1 MDDSEDDVDIERVRE
16 QLETLEGTVDESHE
30 QREVRHAIHLLDRL
44 PASSIREGIR
54 KFTRRD
60 IAEAFVGSVLIS
72 LPLLVEDGVFD
83 IAAHFVETPVFFLLN
98 TAFIVGMTAGLL
110 YYAEFREVS
119 VHRPV
124 FGIVPRRLL
133 AVMLVSLLS
142 ATLMMT
148 LWGRIEPVSEPLV
161 AAGRISVIWT
171 AAAFG
176 AALGDILPGESSGA
190 DINDELDAV
199 GDRLGI
205 GDDEGRF

>member
-1 MDDSEDDVDIERVRE
+1 MDDSEDAVDIERVRE
-16 QLETLEGTVDESHE
+16 HLETLEGTVDESHE

-83 IAAHFVETPVFFLLN
+83 IAAHFIATPVFFLLN
-98 TAFIVGMTAGLL
+98 TAFIFGMTAGLL
-110 YYAEFREVS
+110 YYAEFRDVS

-124 FGIVPRRLL
+124 LGVVPRRLL

-142 ATLMMT
+142 ATIMMT
-148 LWGRIEPVSEPLV
+148 LWGRVEPVSEPV
-161 AAGRISVIWT
+161 TAAGRISVIWA

-190 DINDELDAV
+190 DISDELDAV
-199 GDRLGI
+199 GERLGI
-205 GDDEGRF
+205 GDDDGRF